1 MMIWMDGYIRLSVK
15 PSAEQ
20 ADTKEGINDM
30 KSRITKGMATLAIL
44 CVLIMALAA
53 PALAASYSKV
63 YGQTQ
68 DRVRV
73 RASASSSATILDN
86 IVKGAC
92 VYVTD
97 SKTSGSSTFVKVNYR
112 NSDGDVGSGWVCQND
127 GKDTYVKIL
136 STDQAKKTFSVTG
149 GNLPSKKVGTFT
161 ASERKR
167 ALNTAGTSTA
177 SSTSTTA
184 SGDATIRS
192 VQTMLKELGYY
203 TGEITGKV
211 GSKTEAAIKKFQ
223 KEYDLTA
230 DGVAGPN
237 TVARLKAVY
246 ADKGGSTASS
256 SSSSGSSLRLGST
269 GTKVRDLQQN
279 LTTLGY
285 YWADITGSFGSKTEA
300 AVKNFQQKNNLTVD
314 GVAGSKTLSA
324 IASAVER
331 KGGSSS
337 GSSSNYPTGTTLKLD
352 SQGAAVTQLQTDL
365 KQLGYYYG
373 SITGNFG
380 DKTEDAVK
388 EFQKDKRLP
397 ADGVAGSKTLAAV
410 KAAIDAAGGSAT
422 SSTTGLK
429 VGSTGD
435 KVIALQQDLTALGY
449 YYGDISGHY
458 GSLTQAA
465 VKKFQKAKG
474 ISQDGIAG
482 TTTLNAIAK
491 ALGGSSGSSSTAS
504 LREGSSGTA
513 VKELQTML
521 KELSYYYGELTG
533 NFGPLTTRA
542 VRKFQDDNNLTVDG
556 IAGTKTLN
564 LLRSKT
570 NRPTEPGSGSGSIT
584 SSSVAESD
592 SYFLINK
599 DGVRLR
605 TTYSLSSAA
614 KTTMDEGT
622 PVQATRKYNVGG
634 TTWYNITVEKSK
646 GNVYSGYVRAVV
658 LDKVSK
664 ATFEANGG
672 HSDVD
677 APFTEILGMIRIT
690 GNNVSIREEPDS
702 SSEKV
707 MSANKGDVF
716 YYVDKSGD
724 WYQIQSGYWVKNTY
738 ASVMSD
744 KEIDDYIGS
753 GDYSGGTYK
762 EGDTGTMV
770 TWIQESLTTLKYY
783 EGDIS
788 GNYGRLTKEAVRL
801 FQKDHDLSADGVAG
815 PKTIAKIREKVSE
828 QSGSGSGNATYKSVI
843 YNVDWFANKTKIN
856 AAGIAQGKTATM
868 IDIETGRSM
877 KIVIQSTGNHA
888 DVEPLTASDTK
899 VLCGLYGFSNA
910 SMMTSSNSW
919 KRRAVVVEAANGDQF
934 VGSIYAVPHG
944 KSTVSGN
951 DFPGQFCIHFKGS
964 TIHAGDGGSVPD
976 NQNHQAVI
984 SEAVKALEKLK
995 DSNGNKVTSIHTT
1008 YDK

>member
-1 MMIWMDGYIRLSVK
+1 MEGRVYPFIHQAVREK
-15 PSAEQ
+15 
-20 ADTKEGINDM
+20 ADTKEGIDDM
-30 KSRITKGMATLAIL
+30 KSRITKCIAMLAIL
-44 CVLIMALAA
+44 CVLITALAA
-53 PALAASYSKV
+53 PAFAASYSKV

-73 RASASSSATILDN
+73 RASASSSATVIDN

-97 SKTSGSSTFVKVNYR
+97 TKTSGGSTFVKVNYR
-112 NSDGDVGSGWVCQND
+112 NSDGNVDSGWVCQNN
-127 GKDTYVKIL
+127 GKETYVKIL
-136 STDQAKKTFSVTG
+136 STAQAKSTFSVEG
-149 GNLPSKKVGTFT
+149 GKLPSKKVGTFT
-161 ASERKR
+161 ASERSK
-167 ALNTAGTSTA
+167 AQSGTG
-177 SSTSTTA
+177 TTA
-184 SGDATIRS
+184 STGGSTGTETIKN
-192 VQTMLKELGYY
+192 VQTMLKALGYY
-203 TGEITGKV
+203 SGEITGNV
-211 GSKTEAAIKKFQ
+211 GSKTETAIKKFQ

-246 ADKGGSTASS
+246 ADKGGSTSS
-256 SSSSGSSLRLGST
+256 TSSSGSSLKLGSS

-285 YWADITGSFGSKTEA
+285 YWAEITGSYGSKTEA
-300 AVKNFQQKNNLTVD
+300 AVKTFQQRNNLTAD
-314 GVAGSKTLSA
+314 GVAGSKTLNA
-324 IASAVER
+324 IAAAVER

-337 GSSSNYPTGTTLKLD
+337 SGSSYASGTTMKLN
-352 SQGAAVTQLQTDL
+352 SQGASVTQLQTDL

-380 DKTEDAVK
+380 EKTEEAVK
-388 EFQKDKRLP
+388 DFQKAKGLY
-397 ADGVAGSKTLAAV
+397 ADGVAGGSTLTAIE
-410 KAAIDAAGGSAT
+410 KAIAAAGGST
-422 SSTTGLK
+422 SSSSTGLK

-458 GSLTQAA
+458 GSLTQTA

-474 ISQDGIAG
+474 ITQDGIAG
-482 TTTLNAIAK
+482 TTTLNAISK
-491 ALGGSSGSSSTAS
+491 ALGGSSGSSGTTA

-521 KELSYYYGELTG
+521 KELSYYYGDITG
-533 NFGPLTTRA
+533 SFGTLTTRA

-584 SSSVAESD
+584 SSSVARDD

-605 TTYSLSSAA
+605 TTYSLTSAA
-614 KTTMDEGT
+614 KTTMDKGK

-634 TTWYNITVEKSK
+634 TTWYYITVKKSSGK
-646 GNVYSGYVRAVV
+646 VYSGYVRAQV

-664 ATFEANGG
+664 ETFLNNGG
-672 HSDVD
+672 NVD
-677 APFTEILGMIRIT
+677 LNADTGEILGMIRIT

-716 YYVDKSGD
+716 YYVDKSGN

-744 KEIDDYIGS
+744 KEIDDYIDS

-843 YNVDWFANKTKIN
+843 YNVDWFANKTKMN
-856 AAGIAQGKTATM
+856 AAGIDKGKTATM
-868 IDIETGRSM
+868 IDIATGRSM
-877 KIVIQSTGNHA
+877 KIKVQSTGNHA

-899 VLCGLYGFSNA
+899 VLCSLYGVNN
-910 SMMTSSNSW
+910 SSELETLNKW
-919 KRRAVVVEAANGDQF
+919 QRRAVVVEAANGDQF
-934 VGSIYAVPHG
+934 VGSIYAIPHG
-944 KSTVSGN
+944 ANTVSGN
-951 DFPGQFCIHFKGS
+951 NFDGQFCIHFLGS
-964 TIHAGDGGSVPD
+964 KIHSGDGGSVSAAD
-976 NQNHQAVI
+976 NHQAKIAEGVR
-984 SEAVKALEKLK
+984 ALEALK
-995 DSNGNKVTSIHTT
+995 NSDGSKVTSISTT
-1008 YDK
+1008 YPK

>member
-1 MMIWMDGYIRLSVK
+1 MEGRVYPFIRQAVREK
-15 PSAEQ
+15 
-20 ADTKEGINDM
+20 ADTKEGIDDM
-30 KSRITKGMATLAIL
+30 KSRITKCIAMLAIL
-44 CVLIMALAA
+44 CVLITALAA
-53 PALAASYSKV
+53 PAFAASYSKV

-73 RASASSSATILDN
+73 RASASSSATVIDN

-97 SKTSGSSTFVKVNYR
+97 TKTSGGSTFVKVNYR
-112 NSDGDVGSGWVCQND
+112 NSDGNVDSGWVCQNN
-127 GKDTYVKIL
+127 GKETYVKIL
-136 STDQAKKTFSVTG
+136 STAQAKSTFSVEG
-149 GNLPSKKVGTFT
+149 GKLPSKKVGTFT
-161 ASERKR
+161 ASERSK
-167 ALNTAGTSTA
+167 AQSGTG
-177 SSTSTTA
+177 TTA
-184 SGDATIRS
+184 STGGSTGTETIKN
-192 VQTMLKELGYY
+192 VQTMLKALGYY
-203 TGEITGKV
+203 SGEITGNV
-211 GSKTEAAIKKFQ
+211 GSKTETAIKKFQ

-246 ADKGGSTASS
+246 ADKGGSTSS
-256 SSSSGSSLRLGST
+256 TSSSGSSLKLGSS

-285 YWADITGSFGSKTEA
+285 YWAEITGSYGSKTEA
-300 AVKNFQQKNNLTVD
+300 AVKTFQQRNNLTAD
-314 GVAGSKTLSA
+314 GVAGSKTLNA
-324 IASAVER
+324 IAAAVER

-337 GSSSNYPTGTTLKLD
+337 SSGSSYASGTTMKLN
-352 SQGAAVTQLQTDL
+352 SQGASVTQLQTDL

-380 DKTEDAVK
+380 EKTEEAVK
-388 EFQKDKRLP
+388 DFQKAKGLY
-397 ADGVAGSKTLAAV
+397 ADGVAGGSTLTAIE
-410 KAAIDAAGGSAT
+410 KAIAAAGGST
-422 SSTTGLK
+422 SSSSTGLK

-458 GSLTQAA
+458 GSLTQTA

-474 ISQDGIAG
+474 ITQDGIAG
-482 TTTLNAIAK
+482 TTTLNAISK
-491 ALGGSSGSSSTAS
+491 ALGGSSGSSGTTA

-533 NFGPLTTRA
+533 NFGTLTTRA

-584 SSSVAESD
+584 SSSVARDD

-605 TTYSLSSAA
+605 TTYSLTSAA
-614 KTTMDEGT
+614 KTTMDKGK

-634 TTWYNITVEKSK
+634 TTWYYITVKKSSGK
-646 GNVYSGYVRAVV
+646 VYSGYVRAQV

-664 ATFEANGG
+664 ETFLNNGG
-672 HSDVD
+672 NVD
-677 APFTEILGMIRIT
+677 LGADTGEILGMIRIT

-716 YYVDKSGD
+716 YYVDKSGN

-744 KEIDDYIGS
+744 KEIDDYIDS

-843 YNVDWFANKTKIN
+843 YNVDWVANKDKII
-856 AAGIAQGKTATM
+856 AAGIDKGKTATM
-868 IDIETGRSM
+868 IDIATGRSM
-877 KIVIQSTGNHA
+877 KIKVQSTGNHA

-899 VLCGLYGFSNA
+899 VLCSLYGVNN
-910 SMMTSSNSW
+910 SSELETLNKW
-919 KRRAVVVEAANGDQF
+919 QRRAVVVEAANGDQF
-934 VGSIYAVPHG
+934 VGSIYAIPHG
-944 KSTVSGN
+944 ANTVSGN
-951 DFPGQFCIHFKGS
+951 NFDGQFCIHFKGS
-964 TIHAGDGGSVPD
+964 TIHSGDGGSVSAAD
-976 NQNHQAVI
+976 NHQAKIAEGVR
-984 SEAVKALEKLK
+984 ALDALK
-995 DSNGNKVTSIHTT
+995 NSDGSKVTNISTT
-1008 YDK
+1008 YSK

>member
-1 MMIWMDGYIRLSVK
+1 MEGWVYPFIHQAVREK
-15 PSAEQ
+15 
-20 ADTKEGINDM
+20 ADTKEGIDDM
-30 KSRITKGMATLAIL
+30 KSRITKCIAMLAIL
-44 CVLIMALAA
+44 CVLITALAA
-53 PALAASYSKV
+53 PAFAASYSKV

-73 RASASSSATILDN
+73 RASASSSATVIDN

-97 SKTSGSSTFVKVNYR
+97 TKTSGGSTFVKVNYR
-112 NSDGDVGSGWVCQND
+112 NSDGNVDSGWVCQNN
-127 GKDTYVKIL
+127 GKETYVKIL
-136 STDQAKKTFSVTG
+136 STAQAKSTFSVEG
-149 GNLPSKKVGTFT
+149 GKLPSKKVGTFT
-161 ASERKR
+161 ASERSK
-167 ALNTAGTSTA
+167 AQSGTG
-177 SSTSTTA
+177 TTA
-184 SGDATIRS
+184 STGGSTGTETIKN
-192 VQTMLKELGYY
+192 VQTMLKALGYY
-203 TGEITGKV
+203 SGEITGNV
-211 GSKTEAAIKKFQ
+211 GSKTETAIKKFQ

-246 ADKGGSTASS
+246 ADKGGSTSS
-256 SSSSGSSLRLGST
+256 TSSSGSSLKLGSS

-285 YWADITGSFGSKTEA
+285 YWAEITGSYGSKTEA
-300 AVKNFQQKNNLTVD
+300 AVKTFQQRNNLTAD
-314 GVAGSKTLSA
+314 GVAGSKTLNA
-324 IASAVER
+324 IAAAVER

-337 GSSSNYPTGTTLKLD
+337 SGSSYASGTTMKLN
-352 SQGAAVTQLQTDL
+352 SQGASVTQLQTDL

-380 DKTEDAVK
+380 EKTEEAVK
-388 EFQKDKRLP
+388 DFQKAKGLY
-397 ADGVAGSKTLAAV
+397 ADGVAGGSTLTAIE
-410 KAAIDAAGGSAT
+410 KAIAAAGGST
-422 SSTTGLK
+422 SSSSTGLK

-458 GSLTQAA
+458 GSLTQTA

-474 ISQDGIAG
+474 ITQDGIAG
-482 TTTLNAIAK
+482 TTTLNAISK
-491 ALGGSSGSSSTAS
+491 ALGGSSGSSGTTA

-521 KELSYYYGELTG
+521 KELSYYYGDITG
-533 NFGPLTTRA
+533 SFGTLTTRA

-584 SSSVAESD
+584 SSSVARDD

-605 TTYSLSSAA
+605 TTYSLTSAA
-614 KTTMDEGT
+614 KTTMDKGK

-634 TTWYNITVEKSK
+634 TTWYYITVKKSSGK
-646 GNVYSGYVRAVV
+646 VYSGYVRAQV

-664 ATFEANGG
+664 ETFVNNGG
-672 HSDVD
+672 NVD
-677 APFTEILGMIRIT
+677 LDADTGEILGMIRIT

-716 YYVDKSGD
+716 YYVDKSGN

-744 KEIDDYIGS
+744 KEIDDYIDS

-843 YNVDWFANKTKIN
+843 YNVDWFANKTKMN
-856 AAGIAQGKTATM
+856 AAGIDKGKTATM
-868 IDIETGRSM
+868 IDIATGRSM
-877 KIVIQSTGNHA
+877 KIKVQSTGNHA

-899 VLCGLYGFSNA
+899 VLCSLYGVNN
-910 SMMTSSNSW
+910 SSELETLNKW
-919 KRRAVVVEAANGDQF
+919 QRRAVVVEAANGDQF
-934 VGSIYAVPHG
+934 VGSIYAIPHG
-944 KSTVSGN
+944 ANTVSGN
-951 DFPGQFCIHFKGS
+951 NFDGQFCIHFKGS
-964 TIHAGDGGSVPD
+964 TIHSGDGGSVSAAD
-976 NQNHQAVI
+976 NHQAKIAEGVR
-984 SEAVKALEKLK
+984 ALEALK
-995 DSNGNKVTSIHTT
+995 NSDGSKVTSISTT
-1008 YDK
+1008 YSK

>member
-1 MMIWMDGYIRLSVK
+1 MEGRVYPFIRQAVREK
-15 PSAEQ
+15 
-20 ADTKEGINDM
+20 ADTKEGIDDM
-30 KSRITKGMATLAIL
+30 KSRITKCIAMLAIL
-44 CVLIMALAA
+44 CVLITALAA
-53 PALAASYSKV
+53 PAFAASYSKV

-73 RASASSSATILDN
+73 RASASSSATVIDN

-97 SKTSGSSTFVKVNYR
+97 TKTSGGSTFVKVNYR
-112 NSDGDVGSGWVCQND
+112 NSDGNVDSGWVCQNN
-127 GKDTYVKIL
+127 GKETYVKIL
-136 STDQAKKTFSVTG
+136 STAQAKSTFSVEG
-149 GNLPSKKVGTFT
+149 GKLPSKKVGTFT
-161 ASERKR
+161 ASERSK
-167 ALNTAGTSTA
+167 AQSGTG
-177 SSTSTTA
+177 TTA
-184 SGDATIRS
+184 STGGSTGTETIKN
-192 VQTMLKELGYY
+192 VQTMLKALGYY
-203 TGEITGKV
+203 SGEITGNV
-211 GSKTEAAIKKFQ
+211 GSKTETAIKKFQ

-246 ADKGGSTASS
+246 ADKGGSTSS
-256 SSSSGSSLRLGST
+256 TSSSGSSLKLGSS

-285 YWADITGSFGSKTEA
+285 YWAEITGSYGSKTEA
-300 AVKNFQQKNNLTVD
+300 AVKTFQQRNNLTAD
-314 GVAGSKTLSA
+314 GVAGSKTLNA
-324 IASAVER
+324 IAAAVER

-337 GSSSNYPTGTTLKLD
+337 NSGSSYASGTTMKLN
-352 SQGAAVTQLQTDL
+352 SQGASVTQLQTDL

-380 DKTEDAVK
+380 EKTEEAVK
-388 EFQKDKRLP
+388 DFQKAKGLY
-397 ADGVAGSKTLAAV
+397 ADGVAGGSTLTAIE
-410 KAAIDAAGGSAT
+410 KAIAAAGGST
-422 SSTTGLK
+422 SSSSTGLK

-458 GSLTQAA
+458 GSLTQTA

-474 ISQDGIAG
+474 ITQDGIAG
-482 TTTLNAIAK
+482 TTTLNAISK
-491 ALGGSSGSSSTAS
+491 ALGGSSGSSGTTA

-533 NFGPLTTRA
+533 NFGTLTTRA

-584 SSSVAESD
+584 SSSVARDD

-605 TTYSLSSAA
+605 TTYSLTSAA
-614 KTTMDEGT
+614 KTTMDKGK

-634 TTWYNITVEKSK
+634 TTWYYITVKKSSGK
-646 GNVYSGYVRAVV
+646 VYSGYVRAQV

-664 ATFEANGG
+664 ETFLNNGG
-672 HSDVD
+672 NVD
-677 APFTEILGMIRIT
+677 LDADTGEILGMIRIT

-716 YYVDKSGD
+716 YYVDKSGN

-744 KEIDDYIGS
+744 KEIDDYIDS

-843 YNVDWFANKTKIN
+843 YNVDWFANKTKMN
-856 AAGIAQGKTATM
+856 AAGIDKGKTATM
-868 IDIETGRSM
+868 IDIATGRSM
-877 KIVIQSTGNHA
+877 KIKVQSTGNHA

-899 VLCGLYGFSNA
+899 VLCSLYGVNN
-910 SMMTSSNSW
+910 SSELETLNKW
-919 KRRAVVVEAANGDQF
+919 QRRAVVVEAANHDQF
-934 VGSIYAVPHG
+934 VGSIYAIPHG
-944 KSTVSGN
+944 ANTVSGN
-951 DFPGQFCIHFKGS
+951 NFDGQFCIHFLGS
-964 TIHAGDGGSVPD
+964 KIHSGDGGSVSAAD
-976 NQNHQAVI
+976 NHQAKIAEGVR
-984 SEAVKALEKLK
+984 ALEALK
-995 DSNGNKVTSIHTT
+995 NSDGSKVTSISTT
-1008 YDK
+1008 YPK

>member
-1 MMIWMDGYIRLSVK
+1 
-15 PSAEQ
+15 
-20 ADTKEGINDM
+20 M
-30 KSRITKGMATLAIL
+30 KSRITKCMAMLAIL
-44 CVLIMALAA
+44 CVLITALAA

-73 RASASSSATILDN
+73 RASASSSATVIDN

-92 VYVTD
+92 VYVTS

-112 NSDGDVGSGWVCQND
+112 NSDGDVDSGWVCQND

-136 STDQAKKTFSVTG
+136 STEQAKKTFSVTG

-161 ASERKR
+161 ASERKK
-167 ALNTAGTSTA
+167 ALSSAGTTA
-177 SSTSTTA
+177 TTA
-184 SGDATIRS
+184 DSSDVATIKS

-211 GSKTEAAIKKFQ
+211 GAKTEAAIKKFQ

-230 DGVAGPN
+230 DGVVGPS
-237 TVARLKAVY
+237 TFARLKAVY
-246 ADKGGSTASS
+246 ADKGGSKSS
-256 SSSSGSSLRLGST
+256 SSSSGSGLKLGSS
-269 GTKVRDLQQN
+269 GTKVRDLQQD

-285 YWADITGSFGSKTEA
+285 YWADITGNFGSKTEA
-300 AVKNFQQKNNLTVD
+300 AVKNFQQKNNLTAD

-324 IASAVER
+324 IASAVAR
-331 KGGSSS
+331 KGGTSASS
-337 GSSSNYPTGTTLKLD
+337 GYPSGTTLKLN
-352 SQGAAVTQLQTDL
+352 SQGASVTQLQTDL

-388 EFQKDKRLP
+388 EFQKDKGLP

-410 KAAIDAAGGSAT
+410 KAAIDKAGGSST

-474 ISQDGIAG
+474 ISPDGIAG
-482 TTTLNAIAK
+482 TSTLNAIAK
-491 ALGGSSGSSSTAS
+491 ALGGSSSGTSSTTA
-504 LREGSSGTA
+504 LREGDSGSA
-513 VKELQTML
+513 VLELQTML
-521 KELSYYYGELTG
+521 KSLGYYYGSLTG
-533 NFGPLTTRA
+533 SFGSLTKTA

-556 IAGTKTLN
+556 VAGLKTLN

-570 NRPTEPGSGSGSIT
+570 GKETSGGSSGSIS

-605 TTYSLSSAA
+605 TTYSLTSAA
-614 KTTMDEGT
+614 KTTMDKGD

-634 TTWYNITVEKSK
+634 TTWYNITVKKSSGK
-646 GNVYSGYVRAVV
+646 VYSGYVRATV

-664 ATFEANGG
+664 TTFEANGG
-672 HSDVD
+672 NVNIDADVG
-677 APFTEILGMIRIT
+677 EILGMIRVT
-690 GNNVSIREEPDS
+690 ANDVSIREAADT

-707 MSANKGDVF
+707 ATANKGDVF
-716 YYVDKSGD
+716 YYVEKSGN
-724 WYQIQSGYWVKNTY
+724 WYQIQSGYWIKNTY
-738 ASVMSD
+738 AKIMTESEVNDYLNS
-744 KEIDDYIGS
+744 DDYA
-753 GDYSGGTYK
+753 GGTYK

-770 TWIQESLTTLKYY
+770 TWIQEALTKLKYY
-783 EGDIS
+783 ENDIS
-788 GNYGRLTKEAVRL
+788 GHYGSKTKEAVRL
-801 FQKDHDLSADGVAG
+801 FQKDHDLGADGVAG
-815 PKTIAKIREKVSE
+815 PKTIAKIMEEYNKKIGS
-828 QSGSGSGNATYKSVI
+828 SGGSASYKAVVYNIPWFGNERVI
-843 YNVDWFANKTKIN
+843 IDKTS
-856 AAGIAQGKTATM
+856 ATM
-868 IDIETGRSM
+868 KLTDIYTGKSFNI
-877 KIVIQSTGNHA
+877 KIQSIGNHA
-888 DVEPLTASDTK
+888 DVEPATADDTK
-899 VLCGLYGFSNA
+899 VLCSLYNVSNA
-910 SMMTSSNSW
+910 SMLETLN
-919 KRRAVVVEAANGDQF
+919 KYQRRAVVLTNSKGEQF
-934 VGSIYAVPHG
+934 IGSIYAIPHG
-944 KSTVSGN
+944 KNTITGN
-951 DFPGQFCIHFKGS
+951 DFDGQFCVHFKGS
-964 TIHAGDGGSVPD
+964 KTHGTDRVDNDDGG
-976 NQNHQAVI
+976 HQEKIA
-984 SEAVKALEKLK
+984 AGAKALEGKLSSDGK
-995 DSNGNKVTSIHTT
+995 TKIHVETT
-1008 YDK
+1008 YP

>member
-1 MMIWMDGYIRLSVK
+1 MEGRVYPFIRQAVREK
-15 PSAEQ
+15 
-20 ADTKEGINDM
+20 ADTKEGIDDM
-30 KSRITKGMATLAIL
+30 KSRITKCIAMLAIL
-44 CVLIMALAA
+44 CVLITALAA
-53 PALAASYSKV
+53 PAFAASYSKV

-73 RASASSSATILDN
+73 RASASSSATVIDN

-97 SKTSGSSTFVKVNYR
+97 TKTSGGSTFVKVNYR
-112 NSDGDVGSGWVCQND
+112 NSDGNVDSGWVCQNN
-127 GKDTYVKIL
+127 GKETYVKIL
-136 STDQAKKTFSVTG
+136 STAQAKSTFSVEG
-149 GNLPSKKVGTFT
+149 GKLPSKKVGTFT
-161 ASERKR
+161 ASERSK
-167 ALNTAGTSTA
+167 AQSGTG
-177 SSTSTTA
+177 TTA
-184 SGDATIRS
+184 STGGSTGTETIKN
-192 VQTMLKELGYY
+192 VQTMLKALGYY
-203 TGEITGKV
+203 SGEITGNV
-211 GSKTEAAIKKFQ
+211 GSKTETAIKKFQ

-246 ADKGGSTASS
+246 ADKGGSTSS
-256 SSSSGSSLRLGST
+256 TSSSGSSLKLGSS

-285 YWADITGSFGSKTEA
+285 YWAEITGSYGSKTEA
-300 AVKNFQQKNNLTVD
+300 AVKTFQQRNNLTAD
-314 GVAGSKTLSA
+314 GVAGSKTLNA
-324 IASAVER
+324 IAAAVER

-337 GSSSNYPTGTTLKLD
+337 SSGSSYASGTTMKLN
-352 SQGAAVTQLQTDL
+352 SQGASVTQLQTDL

-380 DKTEDAVK
+380 EKTEEAVK
-388 EFQKDKRLP
+388 DFQKAKGLY
-397 ADGVAGSKTLAAV
+397 ADGVAGGSTLTAIE
-410 KAAIDAAGGSAT
+410 KAIAAAGGST
-422 SSTTGLK
+422 SSSSTGLK

-458 GSLTQAA
+458 GSLTQTA

-474 ISQDGIAG
+474 ITQDGIAG
-482 TTTLNAIAK
+482 TTTLNAISK
-491 ALGGSSGSSSTAS
+491 ALGGSSGSSGTTA

-533 NFGPLTTRA
+533 NFGTLTTRA

-584 SSSVAESD
+584 SSSVARDD

-605 TTYSLSSAA
+605 TTYSLTSAA
-614 KTTMDEGT
+614 KTTMDKGK

-634 TTWYNITVEKSK
+634 TTWYYITVKKSSGK
-646 GNVYSGYVRAVV
+646 VYSGYVRAQV

-664 ATFEANGG
+664 ETFVNNGG
-672 HSDVD
+672 NVD
-677 APFTEILGMIRIT
+677 LDADTGEILGMIRIT

-716 YYVDKSGD
+716 YYVDKSGN

-744 KEIDDYIGS
+744 KEIDDYIDS

-843 YNVDWFANKTKIN
+843 YNVDWFANKTKMN
-856 AAGIAQGKTATM
+856 AAGIDKGKTATM
-868 IDIETGRSM
+868 IDIATGRSM
-877 KIVIQSTGNHA
+877 KIKVQSTGNHA

-899 VLCGLYGFSNA
+899 VLCSLYGVNN
-910 SMMTSSNSW
+910 SSELETLNKW
-919 KRRAVVVEAANGDQF
+919 QRRAVVVEAANGDQF
-934 VGSIYAVPHG
+934 VGSIYAIPHG
-944 KSTVSGN
+944 ANTVSGN
-951 DFPGQFCIHFKGS
+951 NFDGQFCIHFKGS
-964 TIHAGDGGSVPD
+964 TIHSGDGGSVSAAD
-976 NQNHQAVI
+976 NHQAKIAEGVR
-984 SEAVKALEKLK
+984 ALEALK
-995 DSNGNKVTSIHTT
+995 NADGSKVTSISTT
-1008 YDK
+1008 YSK

>member
-1 MMIWMDGYIRLSVK
+1 MEGRVYPFIRQAVREK
-15 PSAEQ
+15 
-20 ADTKEGINDM
+20 ADTKEGIDDM
-30 KSRITKGMATLAIL
+30 KSRITKCIAMLAIL
-44 CVLIMALAA
+44 CVLITALAA
-53 PALAASYSKV
+53 PAFAASYSKV

-73 RASASSSATILDN
+73 RASASSSATVIDN

-97 SKTSGSSTFVKVNYR
+97 TKTSGGSTFVKVNYR
-112 NSDGDVGSGWVCQND
+112 NSDGNVDSGWVCQNN
-127 GKDTYVKIL
+127 GKETYVKIL
-136 STDQAKKTFSVTG
+136 STAQAKSTFSVEG
-149 GNLPSKKVGTFT
+149 GKLPSKKVGTFT
-161 ASERKR
+161 ASERSK
-167 ALNTAGTSTA
+167 AQSGTG
-177 SSTSTTA
+177 TTA
-184 SGDATIRS
+184 STGGSTGTETIKN
-192 VQTMLKELGYY
+192 VQTMLKALGYY
-203 TGEITGKV
+203 SGEITGNV
-211 GSKTEAAIKKFQ
+211 GSKTETAIKKFQ

-246 ADKGGSTASS
+246 ADKGGSTSS
-256 SSSSGSSLRLGST
+256 TSSSGSSLKLGSS

-285 YWADITGSFGSKTEA
+285 YWAEITGSYGSKTEA
-300 AVKNFQQKNNLTVD
+300 AVKTFQQRNNLTAD
-314 GVAGSKTLSA
+314 GVAGSKTLNA
-324 IASAVER
+324 IAAAVER

-337 GSSSNYPTGTTLKLD
+337 GSSYASGTTMKLN
-352 SQGAAVTQLQTDL
+352 SQGASVTQLQTDL

-380 DKTEDAVK
+380 EKTEEAVK
-388 EFQKDKRLP
+388 DFQKAKGLY
-397 ADGVAGSKTLAAV
+397 ADGVAGGSTLTAIE
-410 KAAIDAAGGSAT
+410 KAIAAAGGST
-422 SSTTGLK
+422 SSSSTGLK

-458 GSLTQAA
+458 GSLTQTA

-474 ISQDGIAG
+474 ITQDGIAG
-482 TTTLNAIAK
+482 TTTLNAISK
-491 ALGGSSGSSSTAS
+491 ALGGSSGSSGTTA

-521 KELSYYYGELTG
+521 KELSYYYGDITG
-533 NFGPLTTRA
+533 SFGTLTTRA

-584 SSSVAESD
+584 SSSVARDD

-605 TTYSLSSAA
+605 TTYSLTSAA
-614 KTTMDEGT
+614 KTTMDKGK

-634 TTWYNITVEKSK
+634 TTWYYITVKKSSGK
-646 GNVYSGYVRAVV
+646 VYSGYVRAQV

-664 ATFEANGG
+664 ETFLNNGG
-672 HSDVD
+672 NVD
-677 APFTEILGMIRIT
+677 LGADTGEILGMIRIT

-716 YYVDKSGD
+716 YYVDKSGN

-744 KEIDDYIGS
+744 KEIDDYIDS

-843 YNVDWFANKTKIN
+843 YNVDWVANKDKII
-856 AAGIAQGKTATM
+856 AAGIDKGKTATM
-868 IDIETGRSM
+868 IDIATGRSM
-877 KIVIQSTGNHA
+877 KIKVQSTGNHA

-899 VLCGLYGFSNA
+899 VLCSLYGVNN
-910 SMMTSSNSW
+910 SSELETLNKW
-919 KRRAVVVEAANGDQF
+919 QRRAVVVEAANGDQF
-934 VGSIYAVPHG
+934 VGSIYAIPHG
-944 KSTVSGN
+944 ANTVSGN
-951 DFPGQFCIHFKGS
+951 NFDGQFCIHFKGS
-964 TIHAGDGGSVPD
+964 TIHSGDGGSVSAAD
-976 NQNHQAVI
+976 NHQAKIAEGVR
-984 SEAVKALEKLK
+984 ALEALK
-995 DSNGNKVTSIHTT
+995 NSDGSKVTSISTT
-1008 YDK
+1008 YSK